1 MSFSNMNIGM
11 RLALGF
17 ALAIAIQLA
26 MSISGISRLDHNADL
41 TARLVGDR
49 YVKVQLTNEMRSY
62 SNRAAQSLR
71 NAMLAP
77 DKISSDSFLASMKE
91 AEQAA
96 ATAAGKLQA
105 ILDTADGKRLFAE
118 QQQAFEA
125 FRVKR
130 DAVVTL
136 YLEGDQDSA
145 VQTLFK
151 QTIPLQNAYF
161 GKLDAILAQQ
171 SKLMTLD
178 GDEAAKSASN
188 AKMMMLALL
197 VLATV
202 VSIVAGYLITRS
214 VTGPL
219 LKAVSVAE
227 TVAQG
232 DLAAHI
238 DVDRKDETGRLLNA
252 LQDMVAALKRTVG
265 AVRTSTESINTGA
278 AEIAAGNLDLS
289 RRTEQQA
296 ASLEETAS
304 SMEQLTSTVK
314 QNADNA
320 RQANQLVV
328 SAAGHASEGGKVVG
342 EVVETMGGIK
352 SSSARMADI
361 ISVIDGIAFQTN
373 ILALNAAVEA
383 ARAGEQGR
391 GFAVVASEVR
401 NLAQRSAGA
410 AKEIKELID
419 DSIAKVDAGG
429 ALVDRAGATMQ
440 QIVASVQQVAD
451 IMNEITSASQEQST
465 GIEQVNRAIAE
476 MDNTTQQNAA
486 LVEQAA
492 AAARSMQEQSERL
505 VEAVAVFRMEDAA
518 GMARAYAPAE
528 SMSRAAPVRVTVPA
542 LRAARSTKDDEEVAA
557 AGDSPVADEWEDEA
571 PAAAA
576 HTAPAPGAGRAART
590 AGTARPKAARTGA
603 TRAEGARASA
613 RTTARTTARTGE
625 RNDAPAGSA
634 GSAVRGATAK
644 PAAPVRAAPPGDDW
658 EEF

>member
-11 RLALGF
+11 RLAMGF

-26 MSISGISRLDHNADL
+26 MSLTGIGRLNHNAGL
-41 TARLVGDR
+41 TKQLVEDR
-49 YVKVQLTNEMRSY
+49 YLKVQLTNEMRSY
-62 SNRAAQSLR
+62 SNRSAQALR

-77 DKISSDSFLASMKE
+77 DKAGADTFLAGMADADAAGS
-91 AEQAA
+91 AA
-96 ATAAGKLQA
+96 ANKLQK
-105 ILDTADGKRLFAE
+105 ILRSEESKRLFADE
-118 QQQAFEA
+118 TQAFET
-125 FRVKR
+125 FRAKR
-130 DAVVTL
+130 DDVL
-136 YLEGDQDSA
+136 KSFKEGDHESA
-145 VQTLFK
+145 VTTLFN
-151 QTIPLQNAYF
+151 QAIPLQNAYF
-161 GKLDAILAQQ
+161 GNLDAILAQQ
-171 SKLMTLD
+171 NKLMTQD
-178 GDEAAKSASN
+178 GEEAAKSASD
-188 AKMMMLALL
+188 AGMMMIGML

-219 LKAVSVAE
+219 LQAVEVAE

-232 DLAAHI
+232 DLTADI
-238 DVDRKDETGRLLNA
+238 DVRRKDETGRLLNA
-252 LQDMVAALKRTVG
+252 LKGMVAALKLTVG
-265 AVRTSTESINTGA
+265 SVRTSTDTINTAA

-328 SAAGHASEGGKVVG
+328 SAAGHASQGGQVVG
-342 EVVETMGGIK
+342 EVVDTMGAIK
-352 SSSARMADI
+352 ASSARMADI
-361 ISVIDGIAFQTN
+361 IGTIDGIAFQTN

-401 NLAQRSAGA
+401 SLAQRSAGA

-429 ALVDRAGATMQ
+429 ALVDQAGATME

-451 IMNEITSASQEQST
+451 IMNEITSASQEQSS
-465 GIEQVNRAIAE
+465 GIEQVNTAIAE
-476 MDNTTQQNAA
+476 MDNATQQNAA

-492 AAARSMQEQSERL
+492 AAARSMQEQSELL
-505 VEAVAVFRMEDAA
+505 VQAVSVFRMEQSPAA
-518 GMARAYAPAE
+518 AAVRRAPPP
-528 SMSRAAPVRVTVPA
+528 SVPVPVAVKATVPA
-542 LRAARSTKDDEEVAA
+542 LRAARGGAARREKPVAA
-557 AGDSPVADEWEDEA
+557 ASDHEAVLDGEAGAEVAGDDDAQTEA
-571 PAAAA
+571 
-576 HTAPAPGAGRAART
+576 TATGTAGARRASAPPRGA
-590 AGTARPKAARTGA
+590 AGTARAGSANRAAA
-603 TRAEGARASA
+603 PA
-613 RTTARTTARTGE
+613 RTT
-625 RNDAPAGSA
+625 
-634 GSAVRGATAK
+634 
-644 PAAPVRAAPPGDDW
+644 PPGDDW

>member
-26 MSISGISRLDHNADL
+26 MSLNGIGRLSHNAGV
-41 TARLVGDR
+41 TKRLIEDR
-49 YVKVQLTNEMRSY
+49 YQKVQLTNDMRSY
-62 SNRAAQSLR
+62 SNRSAQALR

-77 DKISSDSFLASMKE
+77 DKAGSDAFLANMAE
-91 AEQAA
+91 ADSAGTAA
-96 ATAAGKLQA
+96 ANKLQQVLVLEEA
-105 ILDTADGKRLFAE
+105 RKLFADE
-118 QQQAFEA
+118 TQAFEA
-125 FRVKR
+125 FRAKR
-130 DAVVTL
+130 DEVL
-136 YLEGDQDSA
+136 KLFKGGDQESA
-145 VQTLFK
+145 VQTLFN
-151 QTIPLQNAYF
+151 QAIPLQNAYF
-161 GKLDAILAQQ
+161 GKLDAMLALQN
-171 SKLMTLD
+171 KLMISD
-178 GDEAAKSASN
+178 GEEAAKTASD
-188 AKMMMLALL
+188 ATMMMIGLL

-219 LKAVSVAE
+219 MQAVEVAE
-227 TVAQG
+227 KVAHG
-232 DLAAHI
+232 DLMADI
-238 DVDRKDETGRLLNA
+238 VVRRQDETGRLLNA
-252 LQDMVAALKRTVG
+252 LKDMVAALKRTVG
-265 AVRTSTESINTGA
+265 SVRTSTDTINTAA

-304 SMEQLTSTVK
+304 SMEELTSTVK

-328 SAAGHASEGGKVVG
+328 SAAGHASEGGQVVS
-342 EVVETMGGIK
+342 EVVDTMGAIK
-352 SSSARMADI
+352 ASSARMADI
-361 ISVIDGIAFQTN
+361 ISAIDGIAFQTN

-401 NLAQRSAGA
+401 NLAQRSASA

-419 DSIAKVDAGG
+419 DSISKVDAGG

-451 IMNEITSASQEQST
+451 IMNEISSASQEQSS
-465 GIEQVNRAIAE
+465 GIEQVNTAIVE
-476 MDNTTQQNAA
+476 MDNATQQNAA

-505 VEAVAVFRMEDAA
+505 VEAVSVFRMEESAA
-518 GMARAYAPAE
+518 AALVRRAPAA
-528 SMSRAAPVRVTVPA
+528 SAPMPARTTVPA
-542 LRAARSTKDDEEVAA
+542 LRAARGGAAQRKTPIAASSAGEAELVREPTVAGSPAGGSEA
-557 AGDSPVADEWEDEA
+557 AEPIATAGGARR

-576 HTAPAPGAGRAART
+576 RPAKR
-590 AGTARPKAARTGA
+590 
-603 TRAEGARASA
+603 
-613 RTTARTTARTGE
+613 
-625 RNDAPAGSA
+625 
-634 GSAVRGATAK
+634 
-644 PAAPVRAAPPGDDW
+644 PAAAAKVTPPGDDW

>member
-1 MSFSNMNIGM
+1 MSFSNMNIGVK
-11 RLALGF
+11 LAIGF

-26 MSISGISRLDHNADL
+26 MSLTGISRLSHNANL
-41 TARLVGDR
+41 TDRLISDR
-49 YVKVQLTNEMRSY
+49 YLKVQLTNDMRSY
-62 SNRAAQSLR
+62 SNRSAQALR

-77 DKISSDSFLASMKE
+77 DKVSSENFLASMAE
-91 AEQAA
+91 ADKAGAA
-96 ATAAGKLQA
+96 AADKLQK
-105 ILDTADGKRLFAE
+105 ILVLEEAKKLFAE
-118 QQQAFEA
+118 ETQAFEA
-125 FRVKR
+125 FRAKR
-130 DAVVTL
+130 DAVL
-136 YLEGDQDSA
+136 KLFNEGDQDSA

-151 QTIPLQNAYF
+151 QAIPLQNAYF
-161 GKLDAILAQQ
+161 GKLDAILAMQNR
-171 SKLMTLD
+171 LMAQD
-178 GDEAAKSASN
+178 GEEASKSASN
-188 AKMMMLALL
+188 ATMLMIGLL

-202 VSIVAGYLITRS
+202 LSIAAGYLITRS

-219 LKAVSVAE
+219 MRAVEVAE

-232 DLAAHI
+232 DLTADI
-238 DVDRKDETGRLLNA
+238 DSSRRDETGRLLNA
-252 LQDMVAALKRTVG
+252 LKDMVASLKRTVG
-265 AVRTSTESINTGA
+265 SVRTSTDTINTAA

-304 SMEQLTSTVK
+304 SMEELTSTVR

-328 SAAGHASEGGKVVG
+328 SAASHASEGGQVVG
-342 EVVETMGGIK
+342 EVVSTMGGIK
-352 SSSARMADI
+352 ASSARMSDI

-401 NLAQRSAGA
+401 NLAQRSAAA

-451 IMNEITSASQEQST
+451 IMNEITSASQEQSS
-465 GIEQVNRAIAE
+465 GIEQVNTAIVE
-476 MDNTTQQNAA
+476 MDNATQQNAA

-505 VEAVAVFRMEDAA
+505 VEAVSVFRMEDSA
-518 GMARAYAPAE
+518 GAYSAPRAPETRASIAVSVPARA
-528 SMSRAAPVRVTVPA
+528 TVPA
-542 LRAARSTKDDEEVAA
+542 LRAARGT
-557 AGDSPVADEWEDEA
+557 
-571 PAAAA
+571 
-576 HTAPAPGAGRAART
+576 PGGNAGRAAPPA
-590 AGTARPKAARTGA
+590 AGSGAAPRAAAAASKKAVADEILDAEVQGESGAAESGASAAATGA
-603 TRAEGARASA
+603 TRAKAARAGAASA
-613 RTTARTTARTGE
+613 A
-625 RNDAPAGSA
+625 
-634 GSAVRGATAK
+634 RGASAK
-644 PAAPVRAAPPGDDW
+644 PAAPARATPPGDDW

>member
-1 MSFSNMNIGM
+1 MSFSNMNIGVK
-11 RLALGF
+11 LAIGF

-26 MSISGISRLDHNADL
+26 MSLTGISRLSHNAGL
-41 TARLVGDR
+41 TDRLISDR
-49 YVKVQLTNEMRSY
+49 YLKVQLTNEMRSY
-62 SNRAAQSLR
+62 SNRSAQALR

-77 DKISSDSFLASMKE
+77 DKISSDGFLASMAE
-91 AEQAA
+91 ADKAGAA
-96 ATAAGKLQA
+96 AAEKLQKVLV
-105 ILDTADGKRLFAE
+105 LDEAKKLFADE
-118 QQQAFEA
+118 TQAFEA

-130 DAVVTL
+130 DEVL
-136 YLEGDQDSA
+136 KLLKDGDQDSA

-151 QTIPLQNAYF
+151 QAIPLQNAYF

-171 SKLMTLD
+171 NKLMTED
-178 GDEAAKSASN
+178 GEEATKSASN
-188 AKMMMLALL
+188 ATMLMVGLL
-197 VLATV
+197 VLATLL
-202 VSIVAGYLITRS
+202 SIVAGYLITRS

-219 LKAVSVAE
+219 LQAVEVAE

-232 DLAAHI
+232 DLTADI
-238 DVDRKDETGRLLNA
+238 DTSRQDETGRLLHA
-252 LQDMVAALKRTVG
+252 LKDMVASLKTTVG
-265 AVRTSTESINTGA
+265 SVRASTDTINTAA

-304 SMEQLTSTVK
+304 SMEELTSTVR

-328 SAAGHASEGGKVVG
+328 SAASHASEGGQVVG
-342 EVVETMGGIK
+342 EVVDTMGGIK
-352 SSSARMADI
+352 ASSARMADI

-401 NLAQRSAGA
+401 NLAQRSAAA

-451 IMNEITSASQEQST
+451 IMNEITSASQEQSS
-465 GIEQVNRAIAE
+465 GIEQVNTAIVE
-476 MDNTTQQNAA
+476 MDNATQQNAA

-505 VEAVAVFRMEDAA
+505 VEAVAVFRMEGSAGAYAA
-518 GMARAYAPAE
+518 ARAPAA
-528 SMSRAAPVRVTVPA
+528 STSTAVSVPVRATVPP
-542 LRAARSTKDDEEVAA
+542 LRAARGTASGSGGRNAA
-557 AGDSPVADEWEDEA
+557 SPTRR
-571 PAAAA
+571 PAAASKEA
-576 HTAPAPGAGRAART
+576 AARDAVAEDIVEAQVADTPSVSTAAARSRASAAGAGGRASAARSASAKPAPAP
-590 AGTARPKAARTGA
+590 
-603 TRAEGARASA
+603 ARA
-613 RTTARTTARTGE
+613 T
-625 RNDAPAGSA
+625 
-634 GSAVRGATAK
+634 
-644 PAAPVRAAPPGDDW
+644 PPGDDW